1 MEVKVGAG
9 WLSSVSQ
16 LTAAVSSLVAA
27 VSFVP
32 IAVRL
37 VMVAGGCWGV
47 GGGHVDVD
55 AEQRLCTIFVVGTI

>member
-1 MEVKVGAG
+1 MQLKQDVALEVEVGAR
-9 WLSSVSQ
+9 WLPSVSQ
-16 LTAAVSSLVAA
+16 LMVAVSSSVAA

-37 VMVAGGCWGV
+37 VMVAVGCWGV

-55 AEQRLCTIFVVGTI
+55 AE